1 MSPQQR
7 TSKRIFQMEAHS
19 MIMFALIVLLG
30 ITPLCFAVDTDF
42 ESETERDIT
51 GLYNQ
56 VKGIE
61 RELNDTKITLA
72 QIKIHHHEDIDQRLR
87 YLEAEAQKAEAAL
100 GIVKWFM
107 GALFVCLPILLGV
120 LAFYRKR

>member
-1 MSPQQR
+1 M
-7 TSKRIFQMEAHS
+7 
-19 MIMFALIVLLG
+19 
-30 ITPLCFAVDTDF
+30 
-42 ESETERDIT
+42 
-51 GLYNQ
+51 
-56 VKGIE
+56 KGIE

-72 QIKIHHHEDIDQRLR
+72 QIKIHHHEDIDHRLR

>member
-1 MSPQQR
+1 MC
-7 TSKRIFQMEAHS
+7 
-19 MIMFALIVLLG
+19 L
-30 ITPLCFAVDTDF
+30 AVDTDF

-56 VKGIE
+56 LKGIE
-61 RELNDTKITLA
+61 VEVNKVNIQLA
-72 QIKIHHHEDIDQRLR
+72 QITNHHHEDIDQRLR

-107 GALFVCLPILLGV
+107 GRTIRVPANLVGRISFLQEAIMKGKQHGFTKSV
-120 LAFYRKR
+120 